1 MTVKKFPLTM
11 VSIKELQD
19 SFDKEYRGL
28 MEPRPEPG
36 FSSLH
41 VHLQK
46 DLELSE
52 PFKAAVIELTLEP
65 LTYITFLMAEKEHVT
80 KPHVD
85 QDNEGDPRFHLPV
98 YTGRT
103 TIWQGETP
111 NYMLEG
117 SWYGPVTYWKEH
129 WVEHVGN
136 TRVHLIVDVE
146 QAE

>member
-1 MTVKKFPLTM
+1 MREIPLTM

-19 SFDKEYRGL
+19 SFDKEYKDL

-65 LTYITFLMAEKEHVT
+65 LIYILFLMAEEGHVT
-80 KPHVD
+80 EQHIDRDKQGPI
-85 QDNEGDPRFHLPV
+85 RYHLPI
-98 YTGRT
+98 YTGVT
-103 TIWQGETP
+103 TLWEQDIANEMT
-111 NYMLEG
+111 EG
-117 SWYGPVTYWKEH
+117 SWYGPITYWNKH
-129 WVEHVGN
+129 SVEHTGGI
-136 TRVHLIVDVE
+136 RVHLVVE
-146 QAE
+146 YEDIQ